1 MHPAPTSSV
10 GARRYYIRA
19 HETVAAEMVRSHLS
33 DEFGQRRHL
42 GQAIANGWHQL
53 DRCAAAAAQSATDYG
68 EITISLIG
76 SVECQSQWFVH
87 RQQTPTLAAVEP
99 CGDGTG
105 FLAVEVVEW
114 VDHPHVQKFTQ
125 PLQPTAVVCSDA
137 IAALNI
143 VSEHCQQEARVTPPQ
158 PAAQRLP
165 VIHIVIDNFKRFLL
179 GTPHSVSGNCLHE
192 YICEFVY
199 RFNHRLWQLQLP
211 QRLLHATETVKV
223 LPN

>member
-1 MHPAPTSSV
+1 MIRSS
-10 GARRYYIRA
+10 AANADPRRSR
-19 HETVAAEMVRSHLS
+19 TPRRWDRFPSGGSRRMGRSS
-33 DEFGQRRHL
+33 T
-42 GQAIANGWHQL
+42 
-53 DRCAAAAAQSATDYG
+53 CS
-68 EITISLIG
+68 
-76 SVECQSQWFVH
+76 
-87 RQQTPTLAAVEP
+87 
-99 CGDGTG
+99 
-105 FLAVEVVEW
+105 
-114 VDHPHVQKFTQ
+114 KFTQ